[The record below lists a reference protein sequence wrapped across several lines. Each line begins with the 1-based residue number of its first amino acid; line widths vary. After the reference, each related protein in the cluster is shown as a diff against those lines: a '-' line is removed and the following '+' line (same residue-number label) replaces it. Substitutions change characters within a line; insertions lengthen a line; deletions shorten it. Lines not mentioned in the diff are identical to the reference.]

1 MNAATAHRGFG
12 IARPGLPQYAR
23 TFLDMSKKV
32 LVEYSRY
39 PVNFLAIFAQ
49 VFIIILLF
57 VMSSFAFSAPE
68 ADPAQFRVFAGMMTY
83 GFVVGMFMS
92 FTLWEVGF
100 SIREEQVRGT
110 LESLYL
116 SPTNKFSNLLSRIF
130 AMLLMTS
137 AICVAG
143 VALVAGLVG
152 GLPVENV
159 LAGLGVLVL
168 TVSGLLGIG
177 FFFAGVTIKLKES
190 AQLLVSGLQFF
201 FFIFSAQFFPFS
213 VLPAPVRDYVSRWL
227 PVSYAVDLFRTTL
240 IGIEPELLPNDV
252 ALEYLI
258 VIGFAILSPILG
270 YLGYRAIEDR
280 ARKAGSLGEY

>member
-1 MNAATAHRGFG
+1 
-12 IARPGLPQYAR
+12 
-23 TFLDMSKKV
+23 
-32 LVEYSRY
+32 
-39 PVNFLAIFAQ
+39 
-49 VFIIILLF
+49 
-57 VMSSFAFSAPE
+57 
-68 ADPAQFRVFAGMMTY
+68 
-83 GFVVGMFMS
+83 
-92 FTLWEVGF
+92 
-100 SIREEQVRGT
+100 
-110 LESLYL
+110 
-116 SPTNKFSNLLSRIF
+116 
-130 AMLLMTS
+130 MLLMTS
-137 AICVAG
+137 AVCVAG
-143 VALVAGLVG
+143 IALVAGLVG

-240 IGIEPELLPNDV
+240 LGVPPELLPNDV

-258 VIGFAILSPILG
+258 VIGFAIVSPILG

-280 ARKAGSLGEY
+280 ARKAGTLGEY

>member
-1 MNAATAHRGFG
+1 
-12 IARPGLPQYAR
+12 
-23 TFLDMSKKV
+23 MSKKV
-32 LVEYSRY
+32 LVEYTRY

-49 VFIIILLF
+49 VFVIILLF
-57 VMSSFAFSAPE
+57 VMSAFAFSAPD
-68 ADPAQFRVFAGMMTY
+68 ADAAQFRVFAGMMTY

-130 AMLLMTS
+130 AMLLWTS
-137 AICVAG
+137 VICIAG
-143 VALVAGLVG
+143 IALVAGLVG
-152 GLPVENV
+152 GLPAQNV
-159 LAGLGVLVL
+159 LLGFAILIL

-177 FFFAGVTIKLKES
+177 FLFAGVTIKLKES

-201 FFIFSAQFFPFS
+201 FFIFSAQFFPFR
-213 VLPAPVRDYVSRWL
+213 VLPEPVRIYVSQWL

-240 IGIEPELLPNDV
+240 IGVEPELMPGNV
-252 ALEYLI
+252 GLEYVI
-258 VIGFAILSPILG
+258 VILFAIVSPVLG
-270 YLGYRAIEDR
+270 YLGYQAIERR
-280 ARKAGSLGEY
+280 ARQAGTLGEY